1 MENKRIN
8 KGDILIAKPTLNND
22 IFNRSVV
29 IITEHSENG
38 SVGFILNKSSNI
50 PLHIFVSQM
59 NSDSIVYEGGPVDK
73 ENIYYL
79 HSRPDLIRESER
91 IAENIYWSGNYEDV
105 REAINMGKIGDDE
118 IRFYLG
124 YSGWSSKQLE
134 SELEMNAWI
143 LVRERID
150 IFRNWEV
157 DLWKK
162 QLTKLGG
169 ENLIWINTPADP
181 SMN

>member
-29 IITEHSENG
+29 IITEHSEKG

-73 ENIYYL
+73 KTYIICILVQILFARVKKLPKIFIGPEITKM
-79 HSRPDLIRESER
+79 SER
-91 IAENIYWSGNYEDV
+91 
-105 REAINMGKIGDDE
+105 R
-118 IRFYLG
+118 
-124 YSGWSSKQLE
+124 
-134 SELEMNAWI
+134 
-143 LVRERID
+143 
-150 IFRNWEV
+150 
-157 DLWKK
+157 
-162 QLTKLGG
+162 
-169 ENLIWINTPADP
+169 LIWEK
-181 SMN
+181 